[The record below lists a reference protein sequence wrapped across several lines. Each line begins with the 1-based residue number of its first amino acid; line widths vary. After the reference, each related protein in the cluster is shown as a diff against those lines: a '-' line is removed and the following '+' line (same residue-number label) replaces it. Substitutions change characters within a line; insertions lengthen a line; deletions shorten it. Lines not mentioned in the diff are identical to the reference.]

1 MPRTKK
7 TENVASEATQEIT
20 TAVNPTA
27 AVKPTKEDLRT
38 ACIELGLRICKDF
51 DKGVVRPEA
60 ELVNAVTELFKAVN
74 YKE

>member
-7 TENVASEATQEIT
+7 TEDVALEATQET
-20 TAVNPTA
+20 TA

-51 DKGVVRPEA
+51 RDGAVRPEA
-60 ELVNAVTELFKAVN
+60 GLVNALTELFKAV
-74 YKE
+74 KE